1 MDRLGNGFRAA
12 VVVGSDDALL
22 DSRETRDRVVRCVPN
37 ASVVWIDN
45 AGHVLPPQTAT
56 VSGFLS
62 GLQSVPGETPAAR
75 SLTTRANG
83 STERCALRS
92 YEKTAAKVTTS

>member
-1 MDRLGNGFRAA
+1 MGRIPRFSDADLAGLSMPVQ
-12 VVVGSDDALL
+12 VVMGSDDALL

-62 GLQSVPGETPAAR
+62 GLQSVPSETPAAR
-75 SLTTRANG
+75 SLTTA
-83 STERCALRS
+83 
-92 YEKTAAKVTTS
+92 